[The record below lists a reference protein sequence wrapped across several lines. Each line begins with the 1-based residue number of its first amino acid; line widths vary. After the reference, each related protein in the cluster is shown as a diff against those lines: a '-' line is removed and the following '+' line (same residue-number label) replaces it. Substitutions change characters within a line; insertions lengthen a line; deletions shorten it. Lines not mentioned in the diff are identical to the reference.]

1 MLYEQGLGGAV
12 QRPVSSPPTLVSPNA
27 GLGNVT
33 IQTGSNGVRNFSWN
47 VASPAPPVPK
57 PAPLA
62 AKLAQLKHEKF
73 SSRDRTERI
82 AKSLAAIAA
91 VQPSTLTAA
100 EWKQIV
106 ESEIEDQY

>member
-1 MLYEQGLGGAV
+1 MLYEQGLGGTA
-12 QRPVSSPPTLVSPNA
+12 QRPVSLPASLVSPNA
-27 GLGNVT
+27 GLGNQT
-33 IQTGSNGVRNFSWN
+33 IQTISNGTQLFWTH
-47 VASPAPPVPK
+47 APQAPPVLR

-62 AKLAQLKHEKF
+62 ARLAQLKHEKF
-73 SSRDRTERI
+73 SSKDRTERI

-91 VQPSTLTAA
+91 VQQSTLTAA

>member
-1 MLYEQGLGGAV
+1 MLCEQGLGGAV
-12 QRPVSSPPTLVSPNA
+12 QRPVSPPPSLVSPNA

-33 IQTGSNGVRNFSWN
+33 IQTSSNGARNLFRTLPP
-47 VASPAPPVPK
+47 PALPVSR

-73 SSRDRTERI
+73 SSTGRTERI
-82 AKSLAAIAA
+82 SKSLAAIAA
-91 VQPSTLTAA
+91 VQPSTLPPA